1 MDIDPPKALSAE
13 ALPIFSE
20 GIGLILS
27 QWWALQMAVENEW
40 GGRDSRLKAD
50 QIASDIVSWFTHSKG
65 ITFIYLFIFNFF
77 CEFRVSSW
85 IFGRINEMGF
95 CFFTWELV
103 V

>member
-13 ALPIFSE
+13 ALSIFSE

-27 QWWALQMAVENEW
+27 QWWALQMAIENEW

-65 ITFIYLFIFNFF
+65 ITFIYLFYFF
-77 CEFRVSSW
+77 FFFVS
-85 IFGRINEMGF
+85 FVLVAGYLV
-95 CFFTWELV
+95 ELTKWV
-103 V
+103 FVFLHRN